1 MNIALFTN
9 SNIGIQ
15 IFNQLSVKHNLR
27 IIITDNWFF
36 SLLNKKLIK
45 IPFYYYNKK
54 DKEGLMQI
62 LNQFQIDLAI
72 TASFSILPKKIWSYP
87 KLGTINI
94 HYSLLYS
101 YAGPNPVEWQL
112 HNNEEYTGITILFID
127 NKIDAGKIIV
137 QKKLKMPGSTSK
149 KVYENLTKK
158 MIPLLDQA
166 LIIIN
171 NYKNNI
177 DDIPFI
183 KSEYKYSYYSF
194 YKK

>member
-1 MNIALFTN
+1 MKNIIL
-9 SNIGIQ
+9 
-15 IFNQLSVKHNLR
+15 K

-45 IPFYYYNKK
+45 IPIYYYNKK
-54 DKEGLMQI
+54 DKEGLIQI

-112 HNNEEYTGITILFID
+112 NNKEEYTGITILFID

-137 QKKLKMPGSTSK
+137 QK
-149 KVYENLTKK
+149 N
-158 MIPLLDQA
+158 
-166 LIIIN
+166 
-171 NYKNNI
+171 
-177 DDIPFI
+177 
-183 KSEYKYSYYSF
+183 
-194 YKK
+194 